1 MPEKAAAEKEALAH
15 LPVQHPEYESSIAC
29 PPTLLFPEARKRD
42 LAARRRAHPS
52 AGPSVPI
59 PDPTSIAPTPAGKHS
74 RASSTSSD
82 ASSGAAKA
90 TGGKRG
96 AAGTSRPSN
105 SRSTRSGTS
114 AAKDEAED
122 EEAVSA
128 ALVANIARR
137 MRKGVHADGE
147 APQTRP
153 SSRIGGLPGIPV
165 LPEKDRSDPIKRAL
179 GPMRRA

>member
-42 LAARRRAHPS
+42 LAARRRAHSS

-137 MRKGVHADGE
+137 MRKGYHADGE

-153 SSRIGGLPGIPV
+153 SSRIGELPGIPV